1 MKFLLPLS
9 LLAVLATGPALA
21 DCTVPTHSIKV
32 PSAATAT
39 KDDMI
44 AVSRELK
51 TWNTEV
57 VDYKSCLDLQQ
68 DAAIA
73 ALGDNATDD
82 QRNKIAK
89 KYLDLYN
96 NEVDKLTG
104 VANRFNI
111 EVKAFKAKNPPAN

>member
-9 LLAVLATGPALA
+9 LLALLATVPALA
-21 DCTVPTHSIKV
+21 DCIPPNHTIKV
-32 PSAATAT
+32 PSAATAS

-44 AVSRELK
+44 AVSHELK

-57 VDYKSCLDLQQ
+57 VDFKSCLDLQQ
-68 DAAIA
+68 DAAMA
-73 ALGDNATDD
+73 ALGDKATDD

-89 KYLDLYN
+89 KYNDLYN
-96 NEVDKLTG
+96 NEVDKLTD